1 MLHRGIVNVPIIQD
15 YWSSDWFIQSSTVWK
30 NVMSRERFLLLLRY
44 WHFDNPDATE
54 SRLQKISPLM
64 DHFSQAMGSIYC
76 LEKGLSFHESTIL
89 WRSCLKFR
97 QYIKGKRHIY
107 GVKLYELCESINL
120 IMRTID
126 NVQYL
131 IQIPKTLVK
140 LERLS

>member
-1 MLHRGIVNVPIIQD
+1 MGIVNVPIIQD

-64 DHFSQAMGSIYC
+64 DRFSQAMGSIYC
-76 LEKGLSFHESTIL
+76 LEKDLSFHESTIL

-107 GVKLYELCESINL
+107 GVKLYELCESTNL

-131 IQIPKTLVK
+131 IQIQKTLVK